1 MNPFGIES
9 VPVFVLVLIRTG
21 GLLLA
26 APVFGAS
33 VVPVTARVAI
43 AFALAFLFAP
53 LVGPA
58 SVPTGIAG
66 FALAGAGEL
75 AIGLLIGFA
84 ASLLFAA
91 VQLAG
96 HLIDQDLGI
105 SLAATL
111 DPISNEQVSIVSQF
125 KTALAVTVYLL
136 INGHHFLVACTLE
149 SFRTVPVAGLAC
161 PPAIP
166 VTLVGDMAARLFA
179 VALGLAAPALAT
191 LFLVTVAMAFLA
203 RTVPEMNLLTLGY
216 PMRVLVGYAAL
227 AVGVGFFVH
236 GFARLVAGHESS
248 IRSVLPLLGGRP

>member
-1 MNPFGIES
+1 MNAFGIDS
-9 VPVFVLVLIRTG
+9 VPVFALVLIRTG
-21 GLLLA
+21 GMMLA
-26 APVFGAS
+26 APVFGNS
-33 VVPVTARVAI
+33 VVPVPVRVGLS
-43 AFALAFLFAP
+43 FALALLFAP
-53 LVGPA
+53 LVGSPA
-58 SVPTGIAG
+58 VPTGPAT
-66 FALAGAGEL
+66 FALAAVGEL

-149 SFRTVPVAGLAC
+149 SFRAVPVAGLAW
-161 PPAIP
+161 PPAITP
-166 VTLVGDMAARLFA
+166 GLVGDMAARLFA
-179 VALGLAAPALAT
+179 AALGLAAPALAT

-216 PMRVLVGYAAL
+216 PMRILVGYAAL

-236 GFARLVAGHESS
+236 AFARFMAGHESS